1 MTPLTELI
9 IGYAAAL
16 LVSLLQLPQVFKT
29 YQIKSADELSI
40 YMILLNFLASIL
52 WLVYGI
58 ILDKP
63 PIYISNIIYFIAN
76 CTLLG
81 MKYYYKEMKQE
92 EKAVKNAVK
101 KHTNTLRILV

>member
-16 LVSLLQLPQVFKT
+16 LVSLLQLPQVYKT

-76 CTLLG
+76 CTLLSMKCYYKG
-81 MKYYYKEMKQE
+81 MKKMENEIINVVQNTH
-92 EKAVKNAVK
+92 EKV
-101 KHTNTLRILV
+101 

>member
-1 MTPLTELI
+1 MTPLIELI

-16 LVSLLQLPQVFKT
+16 LISLLQLPQVYKT

-63 PIYISNIIYFIAN
+63 PIYISNVIYFIAN

-81 MKYYYKEMKQE
+81 MKCYYKRIKTIESDFKNVVQE
-92 EKAVKNAVK
+92 THEKV
-101 KHTNTLRILV
+101 

>member
-1 MTPLTELI
+1 MTPLIELI

-16 LVSLLQLPQVFKT
+16 LVSLLQLPQVYKT

-63 PIYISNIIYFIAN
+63 PIYITRQLCIYTKGVRVRDTIIMLDECIYI
-76 CTLLG
+76 
-81 MKYYYKEMKQE
+81 
-92 EKAVKNAVK
+92 
-101 KHTNTLRILV
+101 

>member
-1 MTPLTELI
+1 MTPLIELI

-16 LVSLLQLPQVFKT
+16 LVSLLQLPQVYKT

-58 ILDKP
+58 IL
-63 PIYISNIIYFIAN
+63 SRCFFAVSCCFLNFRSLIAN
-76 CTLLG
+76 VGPKSNSRMTSRLF
-81 MKYYYKEMKQE
+81 KD
-92 EKAVKNAVK
+92 A
-101 KHTNTLRILV
+101 